1 MVTYDQ
7 DEAEQLREELE
18 DAIGHYMVAVA
29 AKLLDEGL
37 PVAGISAFGAYDD
50 PGQAEFDG
58 DVEGSVEFTQAFQ
71 RSLSSQEGGAGLL
84 WCGVSGWCL
93 FLTPQG
99 SGQVLMDSARW
110 MGAGLLPAP
119 ARVAAFL
126 SAARLDPSSAGSGE
140 RPFYRAPRSGPV
152 ALLDRLHGLEDA
164 GSAAE
169 ERFFDRRFA
178 SVRTGAYERRVVD
191 ALTAPKQGVVDL
203 ALHTGELDSLVRF
216 LEYVE
221 GVAPSRDARELARR
235 LGSDLSL
242 RARDGRASHQE
253 HRTAFDYAV
262 SDRSA
267 GGPTD

>member
-7 DEAEQLREELE
+7 DEAEQLRGELE

-71 RSLSSQEGGAGLL
+71 QSLSGQDGGAGLL

-93 FLTPQG
+93 FRTPQG

-110 MGAGLLPAP
+110 MGAGLLPTP

-126 SAARLDPSSAGSGE
+126 STARLDPSTAGSDE
-140 RPFYRAPRSGPV
+140 RPFYRAPRSGPT
-152 ALLDRLHGLEDA
+152 ALLDRLHGLDDGED
-164 GSAAE
+164 AAE
-169 ERFFDRRFA
+169 ERFFERRFA
-178 SVRTGAYERRVVD
+178 SVRTDAYQRRVLD
-191 ALTAPKQGVVDL
+191 ALTAPKQGIVDV
-203 ALHTGELDSLVRF
+203 ALHTGEVESLVRF

-221 GVAPSRDARELARR
+221 GAAPNRQARELARR

-242 RARDGRASHQE
+242 RARDGRESHHE
-253 HRTAFDYAV
+253 HRAAFDYAV
-262 SDRSA
+262 SDGA
-267 GGPTD
+267 GDGAKG